1 MACFRPVVAMDGSC
15 ERIRQETSDWPPGLA
30 DGSSYAMRFLFA
42 ICLVGLVLLCFPSSA
57 QAEEIFVLDNGTVLH
72 GFVSRDGEEEL
83 TIRLVGL
90 GKPVHVTVRRDQ
102 IVERHT
108 SRRREPTVL
117 PGTPARTNVP
127 IDVARQ
133 PPAPEPVTTGP
144 RRPPVQ
150 VRERLAPVPGP
161 ILAPEYG
168 EEGFISHFLGLA
180 RVTIPRRPQAMAL
193 IALLLVGLLAVLVHA
208 GAQLADL
215 GKSTLPASLGLGA
228 LFAASFVLNVLH
240 PEVLLR
246 ADLAVIV
253 VPLEFAVWVGA
264 ARWTLGGTIGRATL
278 LFAFV
283 LFSLL
288 SVVFVTGAIFV
299 AV

>member
-1 MACFRPVVAMDGSC
+1 M
-15 ERIRQETSDWPPGLA
+15 RI
-30 DGSSYAMRFLFA
+30 LFA
-42 ICLVGLVLLCFPSSA
+42 ICLVGLLGLCFPREA

-72 GFVSRDGEEEL
+72 GFVSREGEEEL

-90 GKPVHVTVRRDQ
+90 GKPVHVTVRREQ
-102 IVERHT
+102 IVERHL
-108 SRRREPTVL
+108 SRRPSPVAL
-117 PGTPARTNVP
+117 SGTPARTNIPV
-127 IDVARQ
+127 DVASRSEA
-133 PPAPEPVTTGP
+133 PAPSAPAPEP
-144 RRPPVQ
+144 RPT
-150 VRERLAPVPGP
+150 RATAP
-161 ILAPEYG
+161 PEPPPLPDTDLG
-168 EEGFISHFLGLA
+168 VEGEGFISHFLGRA

-193 IALLLVGLLAVLVHA
+193 VALLLVGLLAVLVHA
-208 GAQLADL
+208 GAQLAEL
-215 GKSTLPASLGLGA
+215 GKAAAPACLGLGA

-240 PEVLLR
+240 PELLLR

-253 VPLEFAVWVGA
+253 VPLEFALWVGA
-264 ARWTLGGTIGRATL
+264 ARWTLGGTVGRATL

>member
-1 MACFRPVVAMDGSC
+1 
-15 ERIRQETSDWPPGLA
+15 
-30 DGSSYAMRFLFA
+30 MRFLFA
-42 ICLVGLVLLCFPSSA
+42 ICLVGLLLLCVPEDA
-57 QAEEIFVLDNGTVLH
+57 RAEEIFVLDNGTVLH
-72 GFVSRDGEEEL
+72 GFVSREGEEEL

-102 IVERHT
+102 IVERHV
-108 SRRREPTVL
+108 SRRREPAVL
-117 PGTPARTNVP
+117 PGSPERPAAS

-133 PPAPEPVTTGP
+133 PSTPEPVTPEP
-144 RRPPVQ
+144 RRPPVRITEPVQ
-150 VRERLAPVPGP
+150 PAPH
-161 ILAPEYG
+161 PELDPAHMG
-168 EEGFISHFLGLA
+168 EGFISHFLGLA

-208 GAQLADL
+208 GAQLADMS
-215 GKSTLPASLGLGA
+215 KPAIPASLGLAA
-228 LFAASFVLNVLH
+228 LFAACFVVNVLY

-246 ADLAVIV
+246 ADLAIIV
-253 VPLEFAVWVGA
+253 VPLEFAVWVGV
-264 ARWTLGGTIGRATL
+264 ARWTLHGTVGRATL